1 MHKLSQRIL
10 HKPFGFHLYFLSAYP
25 FEVMSSNSVSGFQP
39 RSSAPIDETG
49 ADVTPREEILETI
62 DPDITD
68 ALIDVVSQQIELL
81 TFDPDDSALMS
92 RLIDSCADPRE
103 EMRLQLVELF
113 GEIGEES
120 TPVLVHAL
128 SNHHNPLVRRVCAK
142 ALARLGDP
150 EAIPVLIQALLND
163 TDPIT
168 QSSAS
173 GALAR
178 MGEAAVPAL
187 LDVVESPAY
196 PDAQKGQAVW
206 ALSCLGESAA
216 DQLYAAA
223 KADSANVR
231 CAVMGAIASL
241 AKYQHPPSSGINM
254 LLDGLNDPIAAV
266 RLEAASGLGAL
277 RYYNATPDL
286 VPLLS
291 DSDPEIRKTTALALG
306 SLKDPASF
314 QALQNLLTDPSD
326 VVRPVIQWAIQ
337 QVQAP

>member
-1 MHKLSQRIL
+1 MVINTAKEPEGSPQ
-10 HKPFGFHLYFLSAYP
+10 G
-25 FEVMSSNSVSGFQP
+25 
-39 RSSAPIDETG
+39 
-49 ADVTPREEILETI
+49 EILETV

-81 TFDPDDSALMS
+81 TFDPTDSALMG

-113 GEIGEES
+113 GEIGEEA
-120 TPVLVHAL
+120 TPVLVNAL
-128 SNHHNPLVRRVCAK
+128 SVHPNPLVRRVCAK
-142 ALARLGDP
+142 SLARLGDP
-150 EAIPVLIQALLND
+150 DAIPALIQALLND
-163 TDPIT
+163 TDPIA

-178 MGEAAVPAL
+178 MGEPAVPPL
-187 LDVVESPAY
+187 LEVIASPAY

-206 ALSCLGESAA
+206 ALSCLGDSAA

-223 KADSANVR
+223 ESNSPTVR

-241 AKYQHPPSSGINM
+241 AKHQHPPSSGIN
-254 LLDGLNDPIAAV
+254 LLLNGLHDPNEAV

-277 RYYNATPDL
+277 RYYNATADL
-286 VPLLS
+286 VPLLN
-291 DSDPEIRKTTALALG
+291 DPDPEIRKTTALALG

-314 QALQNLLTDPSD
+314 QPLQTLLTDPSD

-337 QVQAP
+337 QVKKP